1 MASPRDQKE
10 RKMRVPTL
18 AAVAALAICTVAIA
32 PASANLS
39 DDFESGVNGAVWAK
53 WSGGSQEI
61 LQSDSSHNHTPAGS
75 KAARAYEADPTAYSA
90 YADFGSTDG
99 FVRADVWL
107 FEDLSHDGTNPS
119 QPVTNM
125 LCLIG
130 DTGGAVGFGADYL
143 QLGVVPFWPG
153 GSTTYGWRSK
163 YGDANQ
169 GGSQSVGV
177 ARKQGWTHLAIEADA
192 LGSGGQVR
200 FYIDGTQVGTT
211 QRSANKLR
219 WVRLGNNS
227 KSYENFWYDDV
238 NVVPEPG
245 SILAL
250 GAGLVGFA
258 GALRRRK

>member
-1 MASPRDQKE
+1 
-10 RKMRVPTL
+10 MRVSTL
-18 AAVAALAICTVAIA
+18 AAVAAMAICAAGIA
-32 PASANLS
+32 PASANFS
-39 DDFESGVNGAVWAK
+39 DNFEGGVNGSVWTK
-53 WSGGSQEI
+53 WTGSSQEI
-61 LQSDSSHNHTPAGS
+61 LQSSDSHNHTSGGS
-75 KAARAYEADPTAYSA
+75 KSALAWQADPTAYSA

-99 FVRADVWL
+99 FVRADVWV
-107 FEDLSHDGTNPS
+107 FEDLSNPGTNPA

-143 QLGVVPFWPG
+143 QVGVVPFWPG

-163 YGDANQ
+163 WGDANQ
-169 GGSQSVGV
+169 GGSQSVGIS
-177 ARKQGWTHLAIEADA
+177 RKQGWTHLAIEADA
-192 LGSGGQVR
+192 LGAGGQVR

-211 QRSANKLR
+211 QRSANNLR

-250 GAGLVGFA
+250 GAGLMGFA
-258 GALRRRK
+258 GVIRRRK